1 MRTLLDTH
9 SLLWFLTG
17 SERLSETAQQVM
29 ADFDNELVLSIASLW
44 EIAIK
49 VSLGKLELAQ
59 PFEELFPSQLR
70 EHEIEL
76 LHMTFPHLF
85 HVVSLPFHHRDPFDR
100 VIAAQSLADGLPVI
114 TTDPAFHSY
123 GVTIIW

>member
-1 MRTLLDTH
+1 MRVLLDTH
-9 SLLWFLTG
+9 SLLWFLSG
-17 SERLSETAQQVM
+17 DEKLSATAQQVM
-29 ADFDNELVLSIASLW
+29 IDFENELVLSIASLW

-49 VSLGKLELAQ
+49 VSLGKLEIAE

-76 LHMTFPHLF
+76 LHITFPHLF

-100 VIAAQSLADGLPVI
+100 LIIAQSLAEELPVI
-114 TTDPAFHSY
+114 TADPAFQVY

>member
-1 MRTLLDTH
+1 MRVLLDTH
-9 SLLWFLTG
+9 SVLWFLTG
-17 SERLSETAQQVM
+17 NEKLSTTAQEVM
-29 ADFDNELVLSIASLW
+29 IDFENELVLSIASLW

-49 VSLGKLELAQ
+49 VSLGKLELER

-76 LHMTFPHLF
+76 LHMMVPHL
-85 HVVSLPFHHRDPFDR
+85 VKVASLPFHHRDPFDR
-100 VIAAQSLADGLPVI
+100 VIIAQSLAEGLPVI
-114 TTDPAFHSY
+114 TADPAFRSY